1 MAHRVLR
8 MWNDSGREA
17 SRDFVALFILDP
29 AFPPLKLGAELAMQ
43 LAENSAATARFTA
56 HIGATNPPTKKQS
69 PALIT

>member
-43 LAENSAATARFTA
+43 WQKILRPGSQLISGQQIHPRRNSL
-56 HIGATNPPTKKQS
+56 Q
-69 PALIT
+69 L